1 MKVKYDIGVHWTGTG
16 GSGAQEHTEEYTVYA
31 TLPVSRSM
39 FESRHDLRVFL
50 KNLADEFPFMHYPNT
65 KIERMSAKILDN
77 RPHAEARIEAKG
89 IGKYRIPGVEEAM
102 QYRTNIEI
110 KKYKEQK
117 QLQHAI
123 ERELSNTVQA
133 MRSLRE
139 TLQNAAFN
147 LVVYPLAFAQ
157 AVRETFTLE
166 KMSSLKNKQQHSQQQ
181 QKRLKTQLKPY
192 PRIWEQEEDRER

>member
-50 KNLADEFPFMHYPNT
+50 KNLADELPFMHYPNT

-102 QYRTNIEI
+102 QYRTNLEI

-133 MRSLRE
+133 LRSLRE

-157 AVRETFTLE
+157 AVGETLFQ
-166 KMSSLKNKQQHSQQQ
+166 NKQQHSQQQ
-181 QKRLKTQLKPY
+181 QNTRLKPY
-192 PRIWEQEEDRER
+192 PRIWEQEEDRERER

>member
-1 MKVKYDIGVHWTGTG
+1 MKVQYNIGVHWTGTG
-16 GSGAQEHTEEYTVYA
+16 GSGAQEHTEDYTVYA

-39 FESRHDLRVFL
+39 FESRRDLRVFL
-50 KNLADEFPFMHYPNT
+50 KNLADELPFMHYPNT

-133 MRSLRE
+133 LRSLRE

-147 LVVYPLAFAQ
+147 LVVYPLAFAK
-157 AVRETFTLE
+157 AVGETLFQ
-166 KMSSLKNKQQHSQQQ
+166 NKQQHSQQQ
-181 QKRLKTQLKPY
+181 QNTRLRLKPY
-192 PRIWEQEEDRER
+192 PRIWEQEEDRERER

>member
-1 MKVKYDIGVHWTGTG
+1 MKVQYDIGVRWTGTG

-39 FESRHDLRVFL
+39 FESRRDLRVFL

-65 KIERMSAKILDN
+65 KIERMKAKILDN

-102 QYRTNIEI
+102 QYRTNVEI

-133 MRSLRE
+133 LRSLRE

-157 AVRETFTLE
+157 AVGETLFQ
-166 KMSSLKNKQQHSQQQ
+166 NKQHKQQQ
-181 QKRLKTQLKPY
+181 QQNTRLKPY
-192 PRIWEQEEDRER
+192 PRIWEQEEDRERER

>member
-1 MKVKYDIGVHWTGTG
+1 MKVQYDIGVRWTGTG

-39 FESRHDLRVFL
+39 FESRRDLRVFL

-102 QYRTNIEI
+102 QYRTNVEI

-123 ERELSNTVQA
+123 ERELSSTVQA
-133 MRSLRE
+133 LRSLRK

-157 AVRETFTLE
+157 AVGETLFQ
-166 KMSSLKNKQQHSQQQ
+166 NKQQHSQQQ
-181 QKRLKTQLKPY
+181 QQQNTRLKPY
-192 PRIWEQEEDRER
+192 PRIWEQEEDRERER

>member
-1 MKVKYDIGVHWTGTG
+1 MRVQYNIGVRWTGTG

-50 KNLADEFPFMHYPNT
+50 KNLADEFPFMHYQNT

-102 QYRTNIEI
+102 QYRTTVEI
-110 KKYKEQK
+110 RKYKEQK

-133 MRSLRE
+133 LRSLRE

-147 LVVYPLAFAQ
+147 LVVYPVAFAQ
-157 AVRETFTLE
+157 AVFQ
-166 KMSSLKNKQQHSQQQ
+166 NKQQHSQQQ
-181 QKRLKTQLKPY
+181 QNKQQHSQQQQNTRLKPY
-192 PRIWEQEEDRER
+192 PRMRIWEEEDRERER

>member
-1 MKVKYDIGVHWTGTG
+1 MKVRYNIGVHWTGTG
-16 GSGAQEHTEEYTVYA
+16 GSGAHEHTEEYTVYA

-39 FESRHDLRVFL
+39 FESRGDLRVFL

-65 KIERMSAKILDN
+65 QIERMSAKILDN

-102 QYRTNIEI
+102 QYRSNMEI
-110 KKYKEQK
+110 RKYKEQK

-133 MRSLRE
+133 LRSLRE

-157 AVRETFTLE
+157 AVVE
-166 KMSSLKNKQQHSQQQ
+166 SYASLKHKQQHSQQHKQQHSQQQ
-181 QKRLKTQLKPY
+181 QLKPY
-192 PRIWEQEEDRER
+192 PRIWEQERDRER